1 MILNSTDITPERQA
15 QAQATAVCLPLPA
28 LPPGPEVAGMSGE
41 ALAHRVAASA
51 KCAGDSDE
59 ATWFPAPIRGHSA
72 RAKFAAHARA
82 ACLGCPVTGECL
94 ELALRTEPVKG
105 AHGVRGATAPWE
117 RQEMIRTRR
126 SGMAVAS

>member
-15 QAQATAVCLPLPA
+15 PPSPAALCLPLPA
-28 LPPGPEVAGMSGE
+28 LFPCPEVAGMSGE
-41 ALAHRVAASA
+41 ALAHRVAAAA
-51 KCAGDSDE
+51 KCAGDSDD

-82 ACLGCPVTGECL
+82 ACLGCPVTEECL
-94 ELALRTEPVKG
+94 ELALRAEGVKG

>member
-1 MILNSTDITPERQA
+1 MIPNSTDIKPERQVP
-15 QAQATAVCLPLPA
+15 AVCLPLPA
-28 LPPGPEVAGMSGE
+28 LPPGQEVAAMSSE
-41 ALAHRVAASA
+41 ALSHRVAAA
-51 KCAGDSDE
+51 ALCAGDSDE
-59 ATWFPAPIRGHSA
+59 ATWFPDPIRGHSA

-82 ACLGCPVTGECL
+82 ACLGCPVTEECL

-117 RQEMIRTRR
+117 RAEMIRARR

>member
-1 MILNSTDITPERQA
+1 
-15 QAQATAVCLPLPA
+15 
-28 LPPGPEVAGMSGE
+28 MSGE
-41 ALAHRVAASA
+41 ALSHRVALAA

-82 ACLGCPVTGECL
+82 ACLGCPVTEECL
-94 ELALRTEPVKG
+94 ELALRAEGVKG

-117 RQEMIRTRR
+117 RAEMIRARR